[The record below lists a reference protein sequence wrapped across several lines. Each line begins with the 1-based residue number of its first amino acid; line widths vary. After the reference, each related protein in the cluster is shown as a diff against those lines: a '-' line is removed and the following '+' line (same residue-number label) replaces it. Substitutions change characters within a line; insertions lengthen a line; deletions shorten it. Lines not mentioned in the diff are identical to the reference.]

1 MPSKEKVS
9 KEGENGTGLVRGSV
23 EGRGRPR
30 PSGRRDRTDQQ
41 LPARSA
47 QAEFSNEV
55 NRLSG
60 IDAPCV
66 FTGAALLP

>member
-1 MPSKEKVS
+1 MPSKGKVS
-9 KEGENGTGLVRGSV
+9 KEGENGTGVLPETS
-23 EGRGRPR
+23 RGRSGLRPR
-30 PSGRRDRTDQQ
+30 GKAGGTDQQ

-47 QAEFSNEV
+47 QAEFSTEV

-66 FTGAALLP
+66 FTVAALLP